1 MRQIIQLSK
10 INNGVLQSLRVKMAH
25 GEFNRPLV
33 KLEPVFYDGFFEIK
47 TRPAIL
53 APLLNRNRSNQKAR
67 KIFGIQK
74 VFFESFLQACTPK
87 LFTLFLKKK
96 LEQNGFST

>member
-25 GEFNRPLV
+25 GEINRPLV

-47 TRPAIL
+47 NKASNIGATIESKQE
-53 APLLNRNRSNQKAR
+53 RSDSKKSFWNSKS
-67 KIFGIQK
+67 
-74 VFFESFLQACTPK
+74 FF
-87 LFTLFLKKK
+87 
-96 LEQNGFST
+96 